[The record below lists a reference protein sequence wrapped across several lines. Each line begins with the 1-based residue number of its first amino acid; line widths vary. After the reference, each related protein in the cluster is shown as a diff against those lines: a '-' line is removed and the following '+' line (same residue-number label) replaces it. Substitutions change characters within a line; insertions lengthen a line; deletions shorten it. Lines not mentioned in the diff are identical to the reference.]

1 MDAYDRV
8 LRLRLRRATARRV
21 RVDGPVTRPPAGES
35 VGEAG
40 GFYYEKR
47 GGVFSAALPGQLFDQ
62 PDGRYLMALYP
73 DLLPSAQPGDEI
85 ELPGGRFRILAVADR
100 GAYHTYR
107 LEEIA

>member
-1 MDAYDRV
+1 MDAYGRI
-8 LRLRLRRATARRV
+8 LRLRLRGATARRA
-21 RVDGPVTRPPAGES
+21 RLDGQVLRLPEGAP

-47 GGVFSAALPGQLFDQ
+47 GGVFSAALPGQLANQ

-73 DLLPSAQPGDEI
+73 DDLPEARSGDELV
-85 ELPGGRFRILAVADR
+85 LPGGRYRILHVADH

-107 LEEIA
+107 LEEIS